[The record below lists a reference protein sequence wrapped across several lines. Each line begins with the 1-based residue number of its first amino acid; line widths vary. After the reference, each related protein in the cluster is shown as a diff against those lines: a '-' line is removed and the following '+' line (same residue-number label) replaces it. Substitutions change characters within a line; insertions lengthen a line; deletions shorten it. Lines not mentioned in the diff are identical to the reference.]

1 MTINCKGNLVDLS
14 TPKIMGIL
22 NSTPDSFYSESRKTD
37 LDSLLA
43 SAEGMLKQGATFLDI
58 GGYSTRPGAD
68 NISEAE
74 ELERVLPAIKAIL
87 EKFPETLISIDTFR
101 SKVAAEAIKAGAAM
115 INDISAGN
123 LDEKMM
129 HLAAEFQ
136 VPYIM
141 MHMRGNPKTM
151 KDLNE
156 YQDLPQDLIYYF
168 SEKINAAHALGI
180 NDLILDP
187 GFGFAKNI
195 PQNFELLSKLEV
207 FKNLKLPILVGL
219 SRKSTIYKTLNIS
232 AEEALNGTTVLNTVA
247 LSKGANILRVHDVK
261 EAMETVKL
269 MSQLCI

>member
-22 NSTPDSFYSESRKTD
+22 NSTPDSFYSESRKMD
-37 LDSLLA
+37 LDSLLT
-43 SAEGMLKQGATFLDI
+43 SAEVMLKQGATFLDI

-68 NISEAE
+68 YISEIE
-74 ELERVLPAIKAIL
+74 ELERVLPAIEAIL
-87 EKFPETLISIDTFR
+87 KKFPETLISIDTFR
-101 SKVAAEAIKAGAAM
+101 SKVAAEAIEAGAAM

-129 HLAAEFQ
+129 QVAADLQ

-156 YQDLPQDLIYYF
+156 YEDLPQDLIYYF
-168 SEKINAAHALGI
+168 SEKIHTALALGI
-180 NDLILDP
+180 NDLIIDL

-207 FKNLKLPILVGL
+207 FKNLKMPILVGL
-219 SRKSTIYKTLNIS
+219 SRKSTIYKTLNIT
-232 AEEALNGTTVLNTVA
+232 AEEALNGTTVLNTIA

>member
-22 NSTPDSFYSESRKTD
+22 NSTPDSFYSESRKMD
-37 LDSLLA
+37 LDSLLT
-43 SAEGMLKQGATFLDI
+43 SAEVMLKQGATFLDI

-68 NISEAE
+68 YISEIE
-74 ELERVLPAIKAIL
+74 ELERVLPAIEAIL
-87 EKFPETLISIDTFR
+87 KKFPETLISIDTFR
-101 SKVAAEAIKAGAAM
+101 SKVAAESIEAGAAM

-129 HLAAEFQ
+129 QVAADLQ

-156 YQDLPQDLIYYF
+156 YEDLPQDLIYYF
-168 SEKINAAHALGI
+168 SEKIHTALALGI
-180 NDLILDP
+180 NDLIIDL

-207 FKNLKLPILVGL
+207 FKNLKMPILVGL
-219 SRKSTIYKTLNIS
+219 SRKSTIYKTLNIT
-232 AEEALNGTTVLNTVA
+232 AEEALNGTTVLNTIA